1 VSFQLPALKSLG
13 ELSAREPVIVIDT
26 HEIQPL
32 SFQRLQTVRGTLT
45 TGDYSNSGLEDLFA
59 VERKTVADLVGCC
72 LYAFEMRYDLSIRV
86 RPLTASY

>member
-1 VSFQLPALKSLG
+1 MSFRLPALKSLG

-45 TGDYSNSGLEDLFA
+45 TEI
-59 VERKTVADLVGCC
+59 
-72 LYAFEMRYDLSIRV
+72 IRLLAW
-86 RPLTASY
+86 RISLPWNARR